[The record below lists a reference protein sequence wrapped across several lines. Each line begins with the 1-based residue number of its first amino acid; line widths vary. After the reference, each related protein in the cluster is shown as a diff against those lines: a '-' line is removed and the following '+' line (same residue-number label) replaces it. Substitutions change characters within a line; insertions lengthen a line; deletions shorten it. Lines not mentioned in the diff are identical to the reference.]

1 MWEIGTRVRIIKS
14 NRLMTQV
21 GIMGTVVYIHKDKN
35 DRFIVE
41 FDEPIDGHDGNGYG
55 KVKGKEGHCWWMRG
69 NQDSNLI
76 KWRDNQDCEVPLICK
91 KIMKNRKNNFY

>member
-21 GIMGTVVYIHKDKN
+21 GIMGTVVYIRKDKN

-41 FDEPIDGHDGNGYG
+41 FDEPMDGN
-55 KVKGKEGHCWWMRG
+55 VMTT
-69 NQDSNLI
+69 L
-76 KWRDNQDCEVPLICK
+76 
-91 KIMKNRKNNFY
+91 